1 MQLADNHEF
10 TMNFIKLT
18 AYFLGLFTYA
28 SSQAS
33 VNDYFKQIHNDPNA
47 LYAFFKVMPKGGE
60 LHYHLAGG
68 SYPETMLALA
78 AQGNYCFDKTTFA
91 ATKMTGHCDSIT
103 IKDLFNHPDLYAQT
117 IRSWSLKDFIP
128 GTESGHDHFFN
139 GFTKYIPIVI
149 NFRPQLVADVIKRAA
164 EQEEQ
169 YLELLDI
176 PDNGRSLG
184 FSDLIKNSKSYAE
197 KKQLLLANKEFQSN
211 INQADAEIDQ
221 TQALARQELGCKSN
235 PQTKPCQVKIKF
247 LYYVLREQSLD
258 KVFAQALS
266 AFEAVSRSKGN
277 LVGVNLVQPEDGII
291 SLHDYHQQM
300 QIFGYLHQIYPKVP
314 IALHAGELTLD
325 SATPEDLSTHIRDAL
340 LTGRAQRIGHGVDIS
355 YENQAQ
361 DTLNY
366 MAKQHIPVEINLIS
380 NLKILNI
387 SGRAHPLNYYL
398 THHVPVVLSTDDEG
412 VLRTDLTKQY
422 VEAVIAHGLDYQTLK
437 QINRNTLTYAFVPG
451 KSIWTNADK
460 AELVTECQD
469 LNSKTCLQFI
479 NDSEKAH
486 LQWNLEKKLIAFEGQ
501 YSRNVNSH

>member
-1 MQLADNHEF
+1 
-10 TMNFIKLT
+10 MNFIKSS
-18 AYFLGLFTYA
+18 AFFLVFFACA
-28 SSQAS
+28 SSQAN
-33 VNDYFKQIHNDPNA
+33 VNDHFKQISNDPNA
-47 LYAFFKVMPKGGE
+47 LYAFFKIMPKGGE

-78 AQGNYCFDKTTFA
+78 AQDNYCFDKATLA

-103 IKDLFNHPDLYAQT
+103 IKDLLLQPTLYAQT
-117 IRSWSLKDFIP
+117 IKDWSMKDFIP
-128 GTESGHDHFFN
+128 GAESGHDHFFK
-139 GFTKYIPIVI
+139 GFSKYIPIVF

-176 PDNGRSLG
+176 PDNGRSLSFG
-184 FSDLIKNSKSYAE
+184 DLITNSKSFAE
-197 KKQLLLANKEFQSN
+197 KKQLLLANKEFQNN
-211 INQADAEIDQ
+211 INQAVAEIDQ

-235 PQTKPCQVKIKF
+235 PQAKSCQVKIKF
-247 LYYVLREQSLD
+247 LYYVLREQTLD

-325 SATPEDLSTHIRDAL
+325 SATPEDLSSHIRDAL
-340 LTGRAQRIGHGVDIS
+340 LTGQAQRIGHGVDIS
-355 YENQAQ
+355 YENQAE

-380 NLKILNI
+380 NLKILNL

-398 THHVPVVLSTDDEG
+398 AHHVPVVLSTDDEG

-422 VEAVIAHGLDYQTLK
+422 VEAVLAQGLDYQTLK

-451 KSIWTNADK
+451 KSIWINADK
-460 AELVTECQD
+460 AEIVAECQD
-469 LNSKTCLQFI
+469 LNSKTCQQFVH
-479 NDSEKAH
+479 DSEKAQ
-486 LQWNLEKKLIAFEGQ
+486 LQWNLEQKLITFENK
-501 YSRNVNSH
+501 YK